1 MFNPDLSQIF
11 KSSDDGRYNELE
23 NVDVMLNYENNE
35 FMSSDFFDTI
45 RSVENGI
52 QDDFLNS
59 STDDFN
65 TSSDTSSHIDG
76 YISPRNDVSESERS
90 SVFTDESV
98 SPLRTVDAI
107 DDSLFDLLQPVQ
119 NNFEL
124 EAAPVVLNPPKPRK
138 IIIQNPVHKKAVN
151 KPFKP
156 LVNVTPMKKI
166 GKKQILKVQS
176 LTANG
181 KPVIL
186 PYGLKSIKI
195 LNASDLKTDRIH
207 VTTLP
212 TSSVCRRKVESTR
225 LKDDIE
231 TTVPVNELTEVKL
244 TPEEKRLLDKEGIQ
258 LPAYHP
264 LTKMED
270 RELKRIRRKIRNKIS
285 AQDSRK
291 RKKEYVDGLEER
303 VRRGSEENRNLMQR
317 VKELQKKNKTLMAHI
332 NKLQSLIF
340 NSTSSKATPSTC
352 LMIVMLSVLLVSLPN
367 IHLSQMN
374 KELST
379 EQEQVTI
386 SRSLL
391 STKKV
396 EDDGLNMEEFFIF
409 NKDDENVD
417 NENNTENEFFK
428 AIEEMESK
436 YEHMHFEKDN
446 SDDNFFNSLVK
457 NIKNLFN
464 KNELGSYFDSDYGGF
479 HNKKGFIEPDV
490 DDFDTVPAPIN
501 SEPPAKKMKLAD
513 EHYHQNDENFVPF
526 SNKVIATT
534 VHANAVGEMC

>member
-1 MFNPDLSQIF
+1 MPVGELS
-11 KSSDDGRYNELE
+11 
-23 NVDVMLNYENNE
+23 
-35 FMSSDFFDTI
+35 
-45 RSVENGI
+45 
-52 QDDFLNS
+52 
-59 STDDFN
+59 
-65 TSSDTSSHIDG
+65 
-76 YISPRNDVSESERS
+76 
-90 SVFTDESV
+90 
-98 SPLRTVDAI
+98 
-107 DDSLFDLLQPVQ
+107 
-119 NNFEL
+119 
-124 EAAPVVLNPPKPRK
+124 
-138 IIIQNPVHKKAVN
+138 
-151 KPFKP
+151 
-156 LVNVTPMKKI
+156 
-166 GKKQILKVQS
+166 
-176 LTANG
+176 
-181 KPVIL
+181 
-186 PYGLKSIKI
+186 
-195 LNASDLKTDRIH
+195 
-207 VTTLP
+207 
-212 TSSVCRRKVESTR
+212 
-225 LKDDIE
+225 
-231 TTVPVNELTEVKL
+231 EVKL
-244 TPEEKRLLDKEGIQ
+244 TSEEKRLLDKEGIQ

-264 LTKMED
+264 LTKLED

-367 IHLSQMN
+367 IRLSQMN

-409 NKDDENVD
+409 NKDEDGVD

-436 YEHMHFEKDN
+436 YENMNFERDN
-446 SDDNFFNSLVK
+446 SDDNFFNSLVR

-464 KNELGSYFDSDYGGF
+464 KSELGSYFDADYGGF
-479 HNKKGFIEPDV
+479 QNKKGFIEPDI
-490 DDFDTVPAPIN
+490 DDLDGGTVTTN
-501 SEPPAKKMKLAD
+501 SEPPTKKMKLVD
-513 EHYHQNDENFVPF
+513 EHYHQNDENFVPLG
-526 SNKVIATT
+526 KVITTTT
-534 VHANAVGEMC
+534 VHKNAVGESKDK

>member
-1 MFNPDLSQIF
+1 MFNPEQFSQFF
-11 KSSDDGRYNELE
+11 KPDDGRYNEME
-23 NVDVMLNYENNE
+23 NVDAMLNYENNE
-35 FMSSDFFDTI
+35 FMTSDFFDTI

-59 STDDFN
+59 PTDDFN
-65 TSSDTSSHIDG
+65 TLSDASSNTDG

-90 SVFTDESV
+90 SIFTDESV

-107 DDSLFDLLQPVQ
+107 DDSLFDFLQPLQEKV
-119 NNFEL
+119 EV
-124 EAAPVVLNPPKPRK
+124 ETVPVIINQPKARTK
-138 IIIQNPVHKKAVN
+138 IIIQNPANN
-151 KPFKP
+151 KTINKQII
-156 LVNVTPMKKI
+156 NTPIKKI

-176 LTANG
+176 LTTNG

-195 LNASDLKTDRIH
+195 LNASELKTDRIH
-207 VTTLP
+207 VTTFP
-212 TSSVCRRKVESTR
+212 TNTARRKVEPTRIKEVESTHR
-225 LKDDIE
+225 
-231 TTVPVNELTEVKL
+231 PGELTEVKL
-244 TPEEKRLLDKEGIQ
+244 TAEEKRLLEKEGIQ

-264 LTKMED
+264 LTKLED

-291 RKKEYVDGLEER
+291 RKKEYVDGLEEK

-367 IHLSQMN
+367 IRLSQMN

-379 EQEQVTI
+379 EQEQITI

-409 NKDDENVD
+409 NKDDEGVD

-428 AIEEMESK
+428 AVEEMESK
-436 YEHMHFEKDN
+436 YENMNFEKDN
-446 SDDNFFNSLVK
+446 SDDNFFNSLVR

-464 KNELGSYFDSDYGGF
+464 KNELGSYGF
-479 HNKKGFIEPDV
+479 YNKRGFIEPEI
-490 DDFDTVPAPIN
+490 DDFDTATIN
-501 SEPPAKKMKLAD
+501 AEPPAKKMKLVD
-513 EHYHQNDENFVPF
+513 EHYHQNDENFVPVA
-526 SNKVIATT
+526 KVITT
-534 VHANAVGEMC
+534 VHAVGESKDK

>member
-11 KSSDDGRYNELE
+11 KPDDGRYGEME
-23 NVDVMLNYENNE
+23 NVDALLNYENNE

-45 RSVENGI
+45 RSVESGI
-52 QDDFLNS
+52 QDDFLNN

-76 YISPRNDVSESERS
+76 YTSPGNDASESERS
-90 SVFTDESV
+90 SIFTDESV

-107 DDSLFDLLQPVQ
+107 DDSLFDFLQPVQ

-124 EAAPVVLNPPKPRK
+124 ETTPVIINSPKPRTK
-138 IIIQNPVHKKAVN
+138 IIIQNPNKKIVN
-151 KPFKP
+151 KPI
-156 LVNVTPMKKI
+156 VNTPIKKI

-176 LTANG
+176 LTTNG

-195 LNASDLKTDRIH
+195 LNASELKTDRIH

-212 TSSVCRRKVESTR
+212 TSSVCRRKVEPTR
-225 LKDDIE
+225 LKDEAD
-231 TTVPVNELTEVKL
+231 TTVPINELTEVKL
-244 TPEEKRLLDKEGIQ
+244 TSEEKRLLDKEGIQ

-264 LTKMED
+264 LTKLED

-367 IHLSQMN
+367 IRLSQMSK

-379 EQEQVTI
+379 EQEQITI

-391 STKKV
+391 STQKV

-409 NKDDENVD
+409 NKDDEGVD

-436 YEHMHFEKDN
+436 YENMNFEKDN
-446 SDDNFFNSLVK
+446 SDDNFFNSLVR

-479 HNKKGFIEPDV
+479 HNKKGFIEPDIDDLDSASVGV
-490 DDFDTVPAPIN
+490 DH
-501 SEPPAKKMKLAD
+501 EPPAKKMKLID
-513 EHYHQNDENFVPF
+513 EHYHQNDENFVPLGK
-526 SNKVIATT
+526 KVIATT
-534 VHANAVGEMC
+534 VHTSAVGESKDK